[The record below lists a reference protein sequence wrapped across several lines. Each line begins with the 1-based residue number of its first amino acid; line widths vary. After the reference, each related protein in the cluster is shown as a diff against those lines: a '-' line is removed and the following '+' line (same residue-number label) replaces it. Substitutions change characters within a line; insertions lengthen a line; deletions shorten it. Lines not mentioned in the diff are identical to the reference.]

1 MTFRAW
7 AGESLKDE
15 KQYFSVG
22 GGMVEDHL
30 GHTLATSPLPV
41 SDAPF
46 PYKSMEELVKWCDW
60 EKLSIAQLQARNE
73 HFCLKREEHDPIAAK
88 LWFVMS
94 DCIDR
99 GSTSQWAQR

>member
-30 GHTLATSPLPV
+30 GHTLAASLLPV
-41 SDAPF
+41 GDAPF
-46 PYKSMEELVKWCDW
+46 PYTSMEELVK
-60 EKLSIAQLQARNE
+60 
-73 HFCLKREEHDPIAAK
+73 
-88 LWFVMS
+88 
-94 DCIDR
+94 
-99 GSTSQWAQR
+99 